1 MKALSRDLHGDC
13 LVRTAVVVVG
23 DPGVQDLLA
32 WARESKRRPVSSSA
46 RRVLWKRSILPVVV
60 GQRTPVSRG

>member
-1 MKALSRDLHGDC
+1 LESVTQASRTC
-13 LVRTAVVVVG
+13 W
-23 DPGVQDLLA
+23 A

-60 GQRTPVSRG
+60 GQRTR